1 MGGTAPYRGR
11 FAPSPTGW
19 LHLGNART
27 ALLAWLRAR
36 AAGGGFVLRVEDLD
50 APRTRPEAVEGNLAE
65 LRWLGLEWDE
75 GPDVGGP
82 HGPYRQSE
90 RGAYYAEALA
100 RLQAHGVLFPCY
112 LSRKDLARAASAPHD
127 LPAPGPLPD
136 GPPDGPP
143 HARDAAPTGPAE
155 PGGGRSADAA
165 ARSAA
170 LAAAPVY
177 GERERRRSER
187 VAGAKAAAG
196 KTPSLRFAAA
206 PGIVTFVD
214 ALAGPQRFDVMQ
226 DVGHFVVRRGDGQWA
241 YQLAVVVDDAAMG
254 ITEVVRGADLL
265 RSTAAQLLLYRAL
278 GLAPPTFAHVPL
290 LVDDHGERLAKRT
303 GALTLHD
310 LRAAG
315 VPPERVLGLVAHGLG
330 LVPERV
336 PVRADDLLASF
347 DPRAPVHAGS
357 VGAADIGWL
366 VGAG

>member
-1 MGGTAPYRGR
+1 
-11 FAPSPTGW
+11 

-36 AAGGGFVLRVEDLD
+36 AAGGAFVLRVEDLD

-82 HGPYRQSE
+82 HGPYLQSE

-100 RLQAHGVLFPCY
+100 RLHAQGALFPCY
-112 LSRKDLARAASAPHD
+112 LSRKDLAQAASAPHD
-127 LPAPGPLPD
+127 LPATGPLPD
-136 GPPDGPP
+136 GLPDGLPGE
-143 HARDAAPTGPAE
+143 RDAASTGPDE
-155 PGGGRSADAA
+155 PGGGRS
-165 ARSAA
+165 SA
-170 LAAAPVY
+170 AAAPVY
-177 GERERRRSER
+177 GDRERRRSER
-187 VAGAKAAAG
+187 VAAAKAAAG

-278 GLAPPTFAHVPL
+278 GLAAPTFAHVPL
-290 LVDDHGERLAKRT
+290 LVDDHGDRLAKRT

-336 PVRADDLLASF
+336 PLRADDLLASF
-347 DPRAPVHAGS
+347 DPVAPVHAGR

-366 VGAG
+366 LGAA